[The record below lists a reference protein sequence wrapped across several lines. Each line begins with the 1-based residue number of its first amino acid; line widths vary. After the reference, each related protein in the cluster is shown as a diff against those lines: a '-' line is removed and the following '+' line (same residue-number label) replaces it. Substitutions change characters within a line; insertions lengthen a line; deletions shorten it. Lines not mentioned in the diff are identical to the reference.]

1 MRNYADPK
9 SGYNLR
15 SCNGLVVGLS
25 AMGKKKPTVD
35 DIEARIEEVVV
46 MLSKGMRTGKIKRLI
61 GNRYLVKYRQINIY
75 ITRARARI
83 YARRDSPR
91 NEIQADSLAFYELV
105 ASGGISN
112 SSVRDRLL
120 ARKRVDELLGLDEPK
135 QIELSGRV
143 DTDSEMRE
151 LMVKATLDKATSEDA
166 RRLAEKLAGI
176 DPEGGA
182 RLQNDNGNGSG

>member
-1 MRNYADPK
+1 MA
-9 SGYNLR
+9 
-15 SCNGLVVGLS
+15 
-25 AMGKKKPTVD
+25 KKKPTVD

-61 GNRYLVKYRQINIY
+61 GNRYLVKHRQINLY
-75 ITRARARI
+75 IARARARI

-105 ASGGISN
+105 ASGGIKD
-112 SSVRDRLL
+112 SSVRDRLV

-135 QIELSGRV
+135 RIELSGRV

-151 LMVKATLDKATSEDA
+151 LMVKAATDKDLSEDA
-166 RRLAEKLAGI
+166 RKLAEKLAGI
-176 DPEGGA
+176 DPDGGP
-182 RLQNDNGNGSG
+182 RLVGRNGKA

>member
-1 MRNYADPK
+1 MMRNYADRYAR
-9 SGYNLR
+9 YNLWL
-15 SCNGLVVGLS
+15 CNGLVVGLS

-105 ASGGISN
+105 AAGGLTN
-112 SSVRDRLL
+112 ASVRDRLV

-135 QIELSGRV
+135 RIELSGRV
-143 DTDSEMRE
+143 DTDSEMRD
-151 LMVKATLDKATSEDA
+151 LMVKAATDKGLSEDA
-166 RRLAEKLAGI
+166 RKLAEKLAGI
-176 DPEGGA
+176 DPDGGP
-182 RLQNDNGNGSG
+182 RLGVDNGKA